1 MGSTVESQAFRD
13 SRKTTRL
20 RRLLQGEALVMAPG
34 CFNALSALLI
44 EQAGFPAIYITG
56 AGLASNFLGY
66 PDIGLVSMAEVLV
79 NARNIAQVTSLP
91 VICDVD
97 TGFGNAINVIRT
109 VREFEGAGVAGV
121 QIEDQVMPKKCGHTE
136 GKRLVSRAEMVQK
149 IKAAVDSRR
158 DPDFVI
164 IARTDAIA
172 VTGLGD
178 ALERARAY
186 HEAGADVL
194 FVEAPRTPE
203 EMRTVTRMVQA
214 PHLVNVV
221 DGGGKT
227 PVLPAKDLQA
237 MGFKLAIYPVS
248 LWTASIRAMQEVLA
262 VLKEDGITSRY
273 ASRMATFQ
281 EMFEIVGRSRFAEL
295 EQKYSSGDP

>member
-1 MGSTVESQAFRD
+1 MESTVDRQGPQD
-13 SRKTTRL
+13 TRKTTRL
-20 RRLLQGEALVMAPG
+20 RRLLQGEDLVMAPG

-79 NARNIAQVTSLP
+79 NARNIVQVTSLP

-149 IKAAVDSRR
+149 VKAAVDSRR

-172 VTGLGD
+172 VNGLED
-178 ALERARAY
+178 AVERAQAY
-186 HEAGADVL
+186 HEAGADIL

-203 EMRTVTRMVQA
+203 EMRTITRTVRA

-221 DGGGKT
+221 EGGGKT
-227 PVLPAKDLQA
+227 PVLPAKELQA
-237 MGFKLAIYPVS
+237 LGFRIAIYPVS
-248 LWTASIRAMQEVLA
+248 LWTASIKAMQEVLA
-262 VLKEDGITSRY
+262 ILKEDGITSRY
-273 ASRMATFQ
+273 ASRMASFQ
-281 EMFEIVGRSRFAEL
+281 EMFEIVGRSRFTDL
-295 EQKYSSGDP
+295 ERKYTADEP